1 MKQASVREKV
11 CRNCKRIVSGDTC
24 DVCGST
30 NLASTYQGLL
40 ILIKPE
46 LSEIAALLNIKKE
59 GYYAVKVK

>member
-1 MKQASVREKV
+1 MKQASVRERV

-24 DVCGST
+24 DLCGST

-40 ILIKPE
+40 IIIKPE

-59 GYYAVKVK
+59 GYYAVKIK

>member
-1 MKQASVREKV
+1 VV
-11 CRNCKRIVSGDTC
+11 GDTC
-24 DVCGST
+24 DLCGST

-40 ILIKPE
+40 IIIKPE

>member
-1 MKQASVREKV
+1 M
-11 CRNCKRIVSGDTC
+11 CRNCKRIVSDDAC

-46 LSEIAALLNIKKE
+46 NSEIAALLNIKKE

>member
-1 MKQASVREKV
+1 MKQASVKEKV
-11 CRNCKRIVSGDTC
+11 CRNCRRIVSGDAC

-40 ILIKPE
+40 IVLKPE
-46 LSEIAALLNIKKE
+46 FSEIATLLKIKKE

>member
-1 MKQASVREKV
+1 MKQASVKERV
-11 CRNCKRIVSGDTC
+11 CRNCKRIVSDDTC

-40 ILIKPE
+40 IVLKPE
-46 LSEIAALLNIKKE
+46 SSEIATLLKIKKE

>member
-1 MKQASVREKV
+1 MKQASVKERV
-11 CRNCKRIVSGDTC
+11 CRNCRRIVSGDVC

-40 ILIKPE
+40 IVLKPE
-46 LSEIAALLNIKKE
+46 LSEIATLLKIKKE